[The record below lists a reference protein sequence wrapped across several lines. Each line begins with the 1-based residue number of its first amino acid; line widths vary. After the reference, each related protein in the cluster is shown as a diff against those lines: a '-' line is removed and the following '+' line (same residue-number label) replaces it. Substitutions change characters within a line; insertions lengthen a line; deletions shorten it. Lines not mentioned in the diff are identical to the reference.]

1 MRKKILQ
8 VAALFI
14 LLVLITAGCRR
25 RVHLQPE
32 NQTKKLVRTGYV
44 IQVGAFSVL
53 DNAVRMTA
61 ILEDKGL
68 EPYYFRHESGLYKVR
83 FGDYSS
89 RKQALERATALSQ
102 AAVIP
107 DYYIVQPEEQPAAKA
122 DVYGPAYLRNN
133 LVNTAEKFLGIPYTW
148 GGTSPEDGFDCSG
161 LTMTVYKLNGF
172 NLPRNSRMQFRA
184 GEAVSRADLKKGDL
198 VFFATGN
205 SPENV
210 SHVGI
215 YIGGG
220 RFIHAPGRDARIR
233 IDRLD
238 EHYYKQSYA
247 GARSYINP

>member
-1 MRKKILQ
+1 MKKKILP
-8 VAALFI
+8 VAVLFI
-14 LLVLITAGCRR
+14 ILVLGNAGCRR
-25 RVHLQPE
+25 QVRLQPE
-32 NQTKKLVRTGYV
+32 SQPKKLVRTGYV

-61 ILEDKGL
+61 KLADKGL

-83 FGDYSS
+83 FGDYAS
-89 RKQALERATALSQ
+89 RKQALERARALYQ
-102 AAVIP
+102 AAIIQ

-122 DVYGPAYLRNN
+122 DVYGSAYLRNN
-133 LVNTAEKFLGIPYTW
+133 IVNTAENFLGIPYSW
-148 GGTSPEDGFDCSG
+148 GGTSPEEGFDCSG

-184 GEAVSRADLKKGDL
+184 GEAVIRADLKKGDL

-205 SPENV
+205 RPDNV

-215 YIGGG
+215 YIGDG

-238 EHYYKQSYA
+238 EQYYKYSYA
-247 GARSYINP
+247 GARRYINP